1 MTEPRFKTLT
11 PETMTPE
18 QRRVAE
24 AIVKGPRGGM
34 RGPFNALL
42 RSPGLADA
50 AQKLG
55 EHVRFKMS
63 LPAPLRELAIR
74 LPARHWPA
82 QFEWYA
88 HTQIARA
95 AAPAPAICEA
105 IAEGKK
111 PAAMSADEAIV
122 YEFCSELLS
131 TTQMSDATFAKTRER
146 FGEAGV
152 MELTGTCGYYSLVA
166 MVLNVDRQPIP
177 DGAAPL
183 KALR

>member
-11 PETMTPE
+11 PETMTAE

-55 EHVRFKMS
+55 EHVRFKMT
-63 LPAPLRELAIR
+63 LPAPLRELAI
-74 LPARHWPA
+74 LVTARHWTA
-82 QFEWYA
+82 QYEWYA
-88 HTQIARA
+88 HNKIAREA
-95 AAPAPAICEA
+95 GLAPVICDA

-111 PAAMSADEAIV
+111 PAGMSADEAAV
-122 YEFCSELLS
+122 YEFCSELLG
-131 TTQMSDATFAKTRER
+131 TTQMSDSTFARTRER
-146 FGEAGV
+146 FGEGGV

-166 MVLNVDRQPIP
+166 MVLNVDRQPLP
-177 DGAAPL
+177 AGAVPL
-183 KALR
+183 KPPR

>member
-1 MTEPRFKTLT
+1 MTEPRFNTLT
-11 PETMTPE
+11 PESMTPE

-24 AIVKGPRGGM
+24 AIVKGPHGGM

-42 RSPGLADA
+42 RSPGLADT

-63 LPAPLRELAIR
+63 LPAPLRELAI
-74 LPARHWPA
+74 LVTARHWTA
-82 QFEWYA
+82 QFESYA
-88 HTQIARA
+88 HNQIAREA
-95 AAPAPAICEA
+95 GLAPAICEA
-105 IAEGKK
+105 IAAGEK
-111 PAAMSADEAIV
+111 PPGMSADEAIV
-122 YEFCSELLS
+122 YAFCSELLS

-177 DGAAPL
+177 EGAVPL